1 MKSPIRP
8 FTLFLPTLFVLSYVA
23 QSLGQTTSVVGHG
36 TVLHLTVHGKLL
48 EGNLLGDTPDRTVN
62 VYLPPSYGA
71 EPHRRYPVVYLLHG
85 FTDNPGEWFN
95 EDTKNG
101 KPWINLPAIADRVF
115 AADPAHEMIL
125 VMPNANN
132 KFAGSFYSSSVTTG
146 DWEDFVATEL
156 VAYIDS
162 HYRTLARP
170 ESRGLGGHSMGG
182 YGTLRIGM
190 KHSDVFSSI
199 YALSACC
206 LTVALPSAGSQSD
219 AGATSPSSDGKIH
232 SAGLVKND
240 ADLGKADFFALVTL
254 AFAAAWSP
262 DPANPPFYLDL
273 PTQEGKPRMDVVAK
287 WYANAPLV
295 TLDQYAVGLRQLHAL
310 AFDVGKHDEFKQIPV
325 DLAVLDARLKSYNIP
340 HTFET
345 YDGSHIDHIP
355 ERIEER
361 VLPFFAKNLSFTR

>member
-1 MKSPIRP
+1 LKSPSRL
-8 FTLFLPTLFVLSYVA
+8 LFAVIPVLLILSYVTQVPA
-23 QSLGQTTSVVGHG
+23 ESTPATGHG

-48 EGNLLGDTPDRTVN
+48 EGNLLGDTPDRAVN
-62 VYLPPSYGA
+62 VYLPPSYSSDLN
-71 EPHRRYPVVYLLHG
+71 RRYPVVYLLHG
-85 FTDNPGEWFN
+85 FTDNPGKWFH

-101 KPWINLPAIADRVF
+101 KPWIDLPAIADRVF
-115 AADPAHEMIL
+115 AADPAHQMIL
-125 VMPNANN
+125 VMPDANN

-162 HYRTLARP
+162 HYRTLARS

-206 LTVALPSAGSQSD
+206 LSVAAPP
-219 AGATSPSSDGKIH
+219 AGAQNDAEASADGKIH

-240 ADLGKADFFALVTL
+240 ADLEKADFFALVTL

-262 DPANPPFYLDL
+262 DPAKPPFYLDL
-273 PTQEGKPRMDVVAK
+273 PTQDGKPRMDVVAK

-295 TLDQYAVGLRQLHAL
+295 MLDQYAVSLKQLHAI
-310 AFDVGKHDEFKQIPV
+310 AFDAGTHDEFKQIPV
-325 DLAVLDARLKSYNIP
+325 DLAALDVRLKSYNIP

-345 YDGSHIDHIP
+345 YNGSHIDHIP
-355 ERIEER
+355 ERLEMR
-361 VLPFFAKNLSFTR
+361 VLPFFAKNLSFAQQ